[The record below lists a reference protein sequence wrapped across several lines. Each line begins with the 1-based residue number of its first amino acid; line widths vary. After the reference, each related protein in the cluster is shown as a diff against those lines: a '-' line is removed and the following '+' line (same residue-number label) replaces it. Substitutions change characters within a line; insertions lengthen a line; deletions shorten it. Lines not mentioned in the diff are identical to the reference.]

1 MAQKTDKIAEKHGEG
16 SSSGIAAKAGAFK
29 EYLEESKA
37 EIKKVVWPT
46 RKETVATCIAVLAL
60 VAVMSVY
67 LGLVD
72 LGLTHLVK
80 FILSEAP

>member
-16 SSSGIAAKAGAFK
+16 SSWGIAAKAGAFK

-80 FILSEAP
+80 FILS

>member
-1 MAQKTDKIAEKHGEG
+1 MAQKTDKIAEKHGDR
-16 SSSGIAAKAGAFK
+16 SSGGIAAKAGAVK

-80 FILSEAP
+80 FILS

>member
-46 RKETVATCIAVLAL
+46 RKETEATCIAVLAL
-60 VAVMSVY
+60 VVVMSVY

-80 FILSEAP
+80 FILS

>member
-1 MAQKTDKIAEKHGEG
+1 MAQKTDKIADKHGDG

-80 FILSEAP
+80 FILS

>member
-46 RKETVATCIAVLAL
+46 RKETLATCIAVLAL
-60 VAVMSVY
+60 VVVMSVY

-80 FILSEAP
+80 FILS

>member
-16 SSSGIAAKAGAFK
+16 SSSGMAAKAGACK

-80 FILSEAP
+80 FILS

>member
-16 SSSGIAAKAGAFK
+16 SSRGIAAKAGAFK

-80 FILSEAP
+80 FILS

>member
-1 MAQKTDKIAEKHGEG
+1 MAQKTDKIAENGA
-16 SSSGIAAKAGAFK
+16 SSGIGGKAAAFK

-60 VAVMSVY
+60 VAVMAVY

-80 FILSEAP
+80 YILS

>member
-16 SSSGIAAKAGAFK
+16 SSSGMAAKAGAFK

-80 FILSEAP
+80 FILS

>member
-60 VAVMSVY
+60 VVVMSVY

-80 FILSEAP
+80 FILS

>member
-60 VAVMSVY
+60 VVVMSAY

-80 FILSEAP
+80 FILS

>member
-1 MAQKTDKIAEKHGEG
+1 MAQKMDKPAEKRAEQR
-16 SSSGIAAKAGAFK
+16 SDGIAAKAAAFK

-60 VAVMSVY
+60 VAVMAVY

-80 FILSEAP
+80 YILS

>member
-1 MAQKTDKIAEKHGEG
+1 MAQKTDKTADKSGND
-16 SSSGIAAKAGAFK
+16 SSGGIAGKAAAFK

-46 RKETVATCIAVLAL
+46 RKETVATCMAVLAL
-60 VAVMSVY
+60 VVVMAAY

-80 FILSEAP
+80 YILS

>member
-1 MAQKTDKIAEKHGEG
+1 MAQKTDKIAEKHGDG
-16 SSSGIAAKAGAFK
+16 SSGGIAAKAGAFK

-80 FILSEAP
+80 FILS

>member
-1 MAQKTDKIAEKHGEG
+1 MAQKTDKIADKHGDG
-16 SSSGIAAKAGAFK
+16 SSGGIAAKAGALK

-80 FILSEAP
+80 FILS

>member
-1 MAQKTDKIAEKHGEG
+1 MAQKTDKLAEKHGEG
-16 SSSGIAAKAGAFK
+16 SSRGIAAKAGAFK

-80 FILSEAP
+80 FILS

>member
-1 MAQKTDKIAEKHGEG
+1 M
-16 SSSGIAAKAGAFK
+16 
-29 EYLEESKA
+29 
-37 EIKKVVWPT
+37 VWPT

-60 VAVMSVY
+60 VVVMSVY

-80 FILSEAP
+80 FILS

>member
-1 MAQKTDKIAEKHGEG
+1 MAEKMDKTVEKRGEQNPG
-16 SSSGIAAKAGAFK
+16 GVMAKAAAFK

-46 RKETVATCIAVLAL
+46 RKETMATCLAVLAL
-60 VAVMSVY
+60 VTVMAIY

-80 FILSEAP
+80 FILS

>member
-1 MAQKTDKIAEKHGEG
+1 MAQKTDKIAESG
-16 SSSGIAAKAGAFK
+16 SSSGIAGKAAAFK

-60 VAVMSVY
+60 VAVMAVY

-80 FILSEAP
+80 YILS

>member
-80 FILSEAP
+80 FILS

>member
-1 MAQKTDKIAEKHGEG
+1 MAQKTDKIVEKHGEG
-16 SSSGIAAKAGAFK
+16 SSRGIAAKAGAFK

-80 FILSEAP
+80 FILS

>member
-1 MAQKTDKIAEKHGEG
+1 MAQRTDKITEKHGEQ
-16 SSSGIAAKAGAFK
+16 SSGGIGAKAAAFK

-46 RKETVATCIAVLAL
+46 RKETMATCLAVLAL
-60 VAVMSVY
+60 VTVMAIY

-80 FILSEAP
+80 FILS

>member
-16 SSSGIAAKAGAFK
+16 SSGGIAAKAGAFK

-60 VAVMSVY
+60 VVVMSVY

-80 FILSEAP
+80 FILS

>member
-1 MAQKTDKIAEKHGEG
+1 MAQKTDKTAENAA
-16 SSSGIAAKAGAFK
+16 SGGIVGKAAAFK

-60 VAVMSVY
+60 VAVMAGY

-80 FILSEAP
+80 FILS

>member
-1 MAQKTDKIAEKHGEG
+1 MAQKTDKIAEKHGDG
-16 SSSGIAAKAGAFK
+16 SSVGIAAKAGAFK

-80 FILSEAP
+80 FILS